1 MLILDGGSAV
11 SRFRISKLCDQV
23 RESLPSLK
31 GLSARYLHVALTKNH
46 LSTQKRDT
54 LDRLLDYGVSA
65 NTTTTGLEI
74 MVFPRTGT
82 ISPWSTKATDIVHR
96 CGLSEI
102 VRLERGVLWSIRGE
116 LEISAVKRHLIPLL
130 YDKMTES
137 IISNRENIQKLFD
150 ASEPG
155 KLTKIEVLRGGQ
167 DALIEAN
174 EKMGF
179 ALSRDEIDYLVD
191 QYRDLGRDPTDAE
204 LMMFAQVNSEH
215 CRHKIFNA
223 DWVISGESM
232 PDSLF
237 GMIRTTH
244 ERHKQGTLVA
254 YNDNAAVIEGQTGC
268 WFLPDPI
275 SGEFK
280 RTAEALHIL
289 CKVETHNHPTGI
301 SPYPVQR
308 RAQVEKSV
316 MRALPGE
323 EVSPRRGSQ
332 GFLFLTY
339 VCPGLL
345 CRGNCQKY
353 VILGRLMRF
362 KLCWTGLLAVP
373 RLTTNLAALT

>member
-1 MLILDGGSAV
+1 
-11 SRFRISKLCDQV
+11 
-23 RESLPSLK
+23 
-31 GLSARYLHVALTKNH
+31 
-46 LSTQKRDT
+46 
-54 LDRLLDYGVSA
+54 
-65 NTTTTGLEI
+65 

-102 VRLERGVLWSIRGE
+102 VRLERGVSWSIRGE

-174 EKMGF
+174 EQMGF

-223 DWVISGESM
+223 DWVINGESM

-244 ERHKQGTLVA
+244 DRHKQGTLVA
-254 YNDNAAVIEGQTGC
+254 YNDLSLI
-268 WFLPDPI
+268 
-275 SGEFK
+275 
-280 RTAEALHIL
+280 HI
-289 CKVETHNHPTGI
+289 
-301 SPYPVQR
+301 
-308 RAQVEKSV
+308 
-316 MRALPGE
+316 
-323 EVSPRRGSQ
+323 
-332 GFLFLTY
+332 
-339 VCPGLL
+339 
-345 CRGNCQKY
+345 
-353 VILGRLMRF
+353 
-362 KLCWTGLLAVP
+362 
-373 RLTTNLAALT
+373 